1 MRLRRSLAVVAAAA
15 LLAVPTVQASAAM
28 RPTSDTARQQ
38 SDAEIGDF
46 RTESSRLS
54 QGLAAAL
61 RDAGFDNL
69 VDFNDVVG
77 GEAQPAYALP
87 NVDVAVIELGARGKV
102 RGAAN
107 VVYDR
112 DSPNGYRVRINQRSL
127 STRGVQFS
135 AWNGEQ
141 WDTQEAWD
149 AGPSNNEILVSP
161 EVTQKEYMLAYPA
174 SVLKVMV
181 GYSILRL
188 VDRGKLSLRET
199 VTFHKSDGESCYY
212 GPSNPTGQEPPP
224 KANGAQDSVRGWM
237 DQMITVSDNFATC
250 VLLQKVYDEGNL
262 RAANRHFRSIGL
274 NTLRMLPSVPSVGS
288 GWSSGRMTMGALD
301 TSRLLLIVNG
311 SPGQLWRANGRA
323 ITADGVLSPRSQSY
337 FKRVLGQQSF
347 NEVLNPVNLCGSSDA
362 VQGIP
367 STVPQRWVD
376 PDTGNVVTYD
386 GDLVIDFG
394 YDTRP
399 CDEAAEVRFKHKTG
413 LVTFAGSDAGIV
425 KALPGEDGRQYIVS
439 VFSNAGYRFG
449 DPDWATSDPNAC
461 EGSPYVCYSRAYGR
475 LGGSVDALVKYRPF
489 S

>member
-1 MRLRRSLAVVAAAA
+1 MRLRRSLAVIAVTA
-15 LLAVPTVQASAAM
+15 LLAVPTAQASAAM
-28 RPTSDTARQQ
+28 RPTSDAAGQQ
-38 SDAEIGDF
+38 SDADADGF
-46 RTESSRLS
+46 RSESSRLTE
-54 QGLAAAL
+54 GLAAAL
-61 RDAGFDNL
+61 RDAGFDDL
-69 VDFNDVVG
+69 VDFNDVVY

-87 NVDVAVIELGARGKV
+87 NVDVAVIELGGKGKV

-112 DSPNGYRVRINQRSL
+112 DSPNGFEVRINERTL

-141 WDTQEAWD
+141 WDSQQAWD
-149 AGPSNNEILVSP
+149 AGASSNEILVSP
-161 EVTQKEYMLAYPA
+161 EVAAKEYMLTYPA
-174 SVLKVMV
+174 SVLKLMV

-188 VDRGKLSLRET
+188 VDKGKLRLGET
-199 VTFHKSDGESCYY
+199 VTFHRSDGKSCYY

-224 KANGAQDSVRGWM
+224 RANGAQDTLRGWM

-262 RAANRHFRSIGL
+262 RAANRHFMSIGL
-274 NTLRMLPSVPSVGS
+274 NTLRMLPSEPAVGS

-311 SPGQLWRANGRA
+311 SPGQLWRANGKA
-323 ITADGVLSPRSQSY
+323 VTADGQLSPRSQDF

-376 PDTGNVVTYD
+376 PATGNVVTYD
-386 GDLVIDFG
+386 GDLVLDFG

-399 CDEAAEVRFKHKTG
+399 CDEAAEVRFMHKTG
-413 LVTFAGSDAGIV
+413 LVTFGGADAGIV
-425 KALPGEDGRQYIVS
+425 QALPGQDGRQYIVS

-449 DPDWATSDPNAC
+449 DPDWSTSDPNAC
-461 EGSPYVCYSRAYGR
+461 EGSPYVCYPRAFGR
-475 LGGSVDALVKYRPF
+475 LGASVDELVKARPIR
-489 S
+489 